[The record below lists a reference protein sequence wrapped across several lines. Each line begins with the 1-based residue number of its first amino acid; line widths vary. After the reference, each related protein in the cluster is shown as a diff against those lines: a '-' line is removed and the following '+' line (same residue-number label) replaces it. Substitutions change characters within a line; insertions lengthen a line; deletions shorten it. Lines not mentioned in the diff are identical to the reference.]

1 LLGLLRPTKKPATG
15 PRPPPQSASSAASS
29 SSRRRAVSRR
39 SGLSYKAV
47 HDLYHDRTRRYD
59 AETLDRLCRA
69 LWCQITDIIEYV
81 PDPEPEPAESV

>member
-1 LLGLLRPTKKPATG
+1 MQPTTG
-15 PRPPPQSASSAASS
+15 ARQPVAIVNHL
-29 SSRRRAVSRR
+29 SRLMGERRINIQELSRR

-69 LWCQITDIIEYV
+69 LACRVEDIIEYV
-81 PDPEPEPAESV
+81 PDAIEEPGDA